1 MSERRERTPAL
12 PDRPTPGRAR
22 WVVAVLLAGLALL
35 TAACGIPT
43 DDDPRVI
50 ADETITTPPPATDS
64 GLGPNFAI
72 LYLSDNSED
81 PGEAGALVTVRRNLE
96 SGATPT
102 TVLEALF
109 AGPLEE
115 DIENGF
121 VSLIPTGTT
130 LDGTDLSGST
140 LTVEL
145 SDEWSTLRGPEQ
157 TRAYAQV
164 VLTVTELDA
173 VQSVRFR
180 VMGDAVDA
188 PTPTASKDE
197 VRRSDY
203 AALEPPDA

>member
-1 MSERRERTPAL
+1 MNERTPAL
-12 PDRPTPGRAR
+12 PDRTMPGRAR
-22 WVVAVLLAGLALL
+22 RVATVLLVGLALVA
-35 TAACGIPT
+35 AACGIPT
-43 DDDPRVI
+43 DDAPRVI
-50 ADETITTPPPATDS
+50 ADETTTVPPATDS

-81 PGEAGALVTVRRNLE
+81 PGEVGALVTVRRNLE

-109 AGPLEE
+109 APPLEE
-115 DIENGF
+115 ELEDGF

-130 LDGTDLSGST
+130 LDGTELSGST